1 MQQAKGNKL
10 KNGVLTPFYN
20 QQYHRIMDRSFDAVP
35 LIEKEIVGD
44 LKFPSAEVLFDK
56 SAIQQRVAALHHA
69 TSLGNLDHHKVNIYF
84 EDSEGLKR
92 VNTTIW
98 AITDKR
104 ILLKNGK
111 SIPINRIHEVVI
123 I

>member
-1 MQQAKGNKL
+1 
-10 KNGVLTPFYN
+10 
-20 QQYHRIMDRSFDAVP
+20 MDNTFDATP
-35 LIEKEIVGD
+35 LVEKEIIGE
-44 LKFPSAEVLFDK
+44 LKFPQAEVLLDK
-56 SAIQQRVAALHHA
+56 LAISERTAALHHA

-84 EDSEGLKR
+84 EDADGVKR

-111 SIPINRIHEVVI
+111 SIPINRIHGVVI

>member
-1 MQQAKGNKL
+1 
-10 KNGVLTPFYN
+10 
-20 QQYHRIMDRSFDAVP
+20 MDNSRNRVP
-35 LIEKEIVGD
+35 LVEKEIVGE
-44 LKFPSAEVLFDK
+44 LRFPQADVLNDK
-56 SAIQQRVAALHHA
+56 MAILHRVAALHHA

-84 EDSEGLKR
+84 EDNEGMKR

>member
-1 MQQAKGNKL
+1 
-10 KNGVLTPFYN
+10 
-20 QQYHRIMDRSFDAVP
+20 MDNSFDSTP
-35 LIEKEIVGD
+35 LIEKEIIGE
-44 LKFPSAEVLFDK
+44 LKFPQGEVLLDK
-56 SAIQQRVAALHHA
+56 LAISERTAALHHA

-84 EDSEGLKR
+84 EDTSGVKR

-111 SIPINRIHEVVI
+111 SIPINRIHGVVI

>member
-1 MQQAKGNKL
+1 
-10 KNGVLTPFYN
+10 
-20 QQYHRIMDRSFDAVP
+20 MDKSFDSVP
-35 LIEKEIVGD
+35 LVEKEIVGD
-44 LKFPSAEVLFDK
+44 LKFPQTEVLLDK
-56 SAIQQRVAALHHA
+56 AEIQTRVAALHHA
-69 TSLGNLDHHKVNIYF
+69 TSLGNLDHHKVNIFF
-84 EDSEGLKR
+84 EDSEGMKR

-111 SIPINRIHEVVI
+111 SIPINRIHQVVI

>member
-1 MQQAKGNKL
+1 MN
-10 KNGVLTPFYN
+10 
-20 QQYHRIMDRSFDAVP
+20 RSFESIP
-35 LIEKEIVGD
+35 LVEKEIIGQ
-44 LKFPSAEVLFDK
+44 LKFPHTEVLFDK
-56 SAIQQRVAALHHA
+56 VAIQERVAALHHA

-84 EDSEGLKR
+84 EDAEGMKR

-111 SIPINRIHEVVI
+111 SIPINRIHGVVI

>member
-1 MQQAKGNKL
+1 
-10 KNGVLTPFYN
+10 
-20 QQYHRIMDRSFDAVP
+20 MDKSFDAIP
-35 LIEKEIVGD
+35 LVEKETIGE
-44 LKFPSAEVLFDK
+44 LKFPTSEVLLNK
-56 SAIQQRVAALHHA
+56 LAIQERTAALHHA

-84 EDSEGLKR
+84 EDTNGMKR

-111 SIPINRIHEVVI
+111 SIPINRIHGVVI